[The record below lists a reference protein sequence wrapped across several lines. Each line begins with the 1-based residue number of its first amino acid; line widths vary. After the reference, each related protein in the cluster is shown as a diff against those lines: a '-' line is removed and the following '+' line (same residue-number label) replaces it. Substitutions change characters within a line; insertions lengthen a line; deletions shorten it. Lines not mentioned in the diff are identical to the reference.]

1 MIFGGLTI
9 RVICLQLMRRQR
21 MKKSTAAGNTNHPPP
36 PPHNTNTHHATTNHH
51 TSHPTSPPIS
61 HLTSP
66 RVSRTSH
73 LTSRTTRESARRAEI
88 VTRTRRGGSEDIHYR
103 SQTGGQSNKRWQ
115 VLQGTLFCFSV
126 STNQYIIMYIKKK
139 LNMWNQ

>member
-1 MIFGGLTI
+1 MILGVLTI
-9 RVICLQLMRRQR
+9 RVICLQLMPRQR
-21 MKKSTAAGNTNHPPP
+21 MKKSTAAGSTNHPPP

-66 RVSRTSH
+66 PVSRTSR
-73 LTSRTTRESARRAEI
+73 LTSQTTRESARRAEI

-103 SQTGGQSNKRWQ
+103 SQTGGQSNKWWQ

-139 LNMWNQ
+139 LITWNQ